1 MTQEMAQKMAQENAV
16 QKNAA
21 AHSHGN
27 PGDLL
32 HLRFIRM
39 AKRNWFSF
47 AMADTTGKKLTYG
60 KTLIGGMILAR
71 WLRGHCSGK
80 ESIVG
85 IMLPASVGGALANV
99 AVLLAGKTPV
109 NLNFTA
115 GKEAIQSA
123 IEQCSIGTI
132 LTSRVFLTKAKL
144 ERIDGMVML
153 EDLMGRITSWQKIR
167 TALAAFLLPTW
178 VLQRLHNSGQAATEA
193 LATVA
198 FSSGSTG
205 EPKGIMLTHRNILS
219 NIEAMHQLFPLTSQD
234 CIAGVLPFFHCFGF
248 TCTLW
253 FPLLTGAGVA
263 YHPNPLDAKAVG
275 ELVFEHKATFMVG
288 TATFCNGYTRRCS
301 REEFASLRHVI
312 VGAEKLQEPV
322 ARAFR
327 EKFGVDLL
335 EGYGCTEM
343 SPVVS
348 VNVPGGGL
356 KPGTIGRPLPGVSAK
371 VVDRETGKPLPCNQE
386 GLLLVNGPNRMAGYW
401 GQPEKTAEVFRDG
414 WYVTG
419 DIAAIDEEGFL
430 RITDRLSRFSKIG
443 GEMVPYIKVE
453 EAINRILGDSCCA
466 VTGIPDP
473 QKGERLVVLYTRSD
487 VAPEKLREQLL
498 QTDLPRLWIPKR
510 ESFYCVEALPTLGI
524 GKTDLRQVKILAVQ
538 LSQA

>member
-1 MTQEMAQKMAQENAV
+1 MVQENIV

-21 AHSHGN
+21 AHSHGG
-27 PGDLL
+27 PEDLL
-32 HLRFIRM
+32 HLRFIRT

-47 AMADTTGKKLTYG
+47 AMADTTGKKLTFG
-60 KTLIGGMILAR
+60 KTLIGSMILAR
-71 WLRGHCSGK
+71 WIRGRCSGK
-80 ESIVG
+80 ETIVG
-85 IMLPASVGGALANV
+85 IMLPASVGGALANI

-115 GKEAIQSA
+115 GKEATQSA
-123 IEQCSIGTI
+123 IEQCSIRTI
-132 LTSRVFLTKAKL
+132 LTSRTFLTKAKL
-144 ERIDGMVML
+144 EQIDGMVML
-153 EDLMGRITSWQKIR
+153 EDLLGRITPLEKIR
-167 TALAAFLLPTW
+167 TAVAAFLLPTW
-178 VLQRLHNSGQAATEA
+178 LLQRLYNSGQVATEA

-205 EPKGIMLTHRNILS
+205 MPKGIMLTHYNIIS
-219 NIEAMHQLFPLTSQD
+219 NVEAMHQLFPLNSQD
-234 CIAGVLPFFHCFGF
+234 CIAGVLPLFHSFGF
-248 TCTLW
+248 GCTLW

-275 ELVFEHKATFMVG
+275 ALVFEHKATFMVG
-288 TATFCNGYTRRCS
+288 TATFCNAYTRKCS
-301 REEFASLRHVI
+301 AEEFASLRHVI

-327 EKFGVDLL
+327 EKFGLDLL

-343 SPVVS
+343 APVVS
-348 VNVPGGGL
+348 VNVPGGGV
-356 KPGTIGRPLPGVSAK
+356 KRGTIGRPLPGVSAK
-371 VVDRETGKPLPCNQE
+371 VVDLDTGKPLPCNQE
-386 GLLLVNGPNRMAGYW
+386 GLLLVSGPNRMAGYW

-419 DIAAIDEEGFL
+419 DIAAIDEEGFI
-430 RITDRLSRFSKIG
+430 RITDRLSRFGKIG

-453 EAINRILGDSCCA
+453 EAINRILGDACCA

-487 VAPEKLREQLL
+487 IPPEKLREQLL
-498 QTDLPRLWIPKR
+498 HTDLPRLWIPKR
-510 ESFYCVEALPTLGI
+510 ENFYCVEALPALGT
-524 GKTDLRQVKILAVQ
+524 GKTDLRQVKVLAEQ
-538 LSQA
+538 LAQA